1 MSNKRVF
8 YATQAVLLGDAGARL
23 GASDVLKGVH
33 SVGVD
38 STIPQRNIRD
48 LGKPSPISILED
60 KPFVDVNIERFIGSV
75 SDVIF
80 PSSGGHLLDNA
91 THAKEYD
98 MLLLVGEDARDQI
111 DTSGASTQSELKLS
125 YMQISSVTYSFNV
138 DGPVMETISFEGH
151 NKEWSTTRTFSSTG
165 QLGFT
170 HSGDVAKR
178 IDYNTSSSIMPSEV
192 QGTIQS
198 IDLIVNLSRREVL
211 DLGKRQGASSASE
224 TNKYKLLDV
233 PVTVQT
239 TISPIIKEKHFSSD
253 LTAQSFSNAPASKQI
268 KVVLTFGGSNLT
280 FDLGSENYLTKVD
293 RRGADTDGGNV
304 EALYEFENYNIFSMS

>member
-1 MSNKRVF
+1 
-8 YATQAVLLGDAGARL
+8 
-23 GASDVLKGVH
+23 
-33 SVGVD
+33 
-38 STIPQRNIRD
+38 
-48 LGKPSPISILED
+48 
-60 KPFVDVNIERFIGSV
+60 
-75 SDVIF
+75 
-80 PSSGGHLLDNA
+80 
-91 THAKEYD
+91 
-98 MLLLVGEDARDQI
+98 
-111 DTSGASTQSELKLS
+111 
-125 YMQISSVTYSFNV
+125 MQISSVTYSFNV

-239 TISPIIKEKHFSSD
+239 TISTIIKEKHFSSD

-293 RRGADTDGGNV
+293 RRGADTGGGNV